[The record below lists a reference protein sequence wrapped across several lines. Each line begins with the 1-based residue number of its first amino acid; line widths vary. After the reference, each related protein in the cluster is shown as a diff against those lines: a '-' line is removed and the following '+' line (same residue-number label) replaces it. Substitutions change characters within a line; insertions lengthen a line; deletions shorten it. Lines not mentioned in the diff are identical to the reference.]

1 MPEGAAAPRRR
12 AVPFRRP
19 SGSVALVTPPV
30 LRLAELYWRTVAH
43 AVARR
48 RLAAPATSSGP
59 ARPAAPHALLE
70 TAINTAVALLRF
82 EWVSL
87 VLEGAATLGRCAVP
101 TKWLAAV
108 FRAR

>member
-1 MPEGAAAPRRR
+1 
-12 AVPFRRP
+12 
-19 SGSVALVTPPV
+19 
-30 LRLAELYWRTVAH
+30 
-43 AVARR
+43 
-48 RLAAPATSSGP
+48 
-59 ARPAAPHALLE
+59 LE

-101 TKWLAAV
+101 TKWPAAV

>member
-1 MPEGAAAPRRR
+1 
-12 AVPFRRP
+12 
-19 SGSVALVTPPV
+19 
-30 LRLAELYWRTVAH
+30 
-43 AVARR
+43 
-48 RLAAPATSSGP
+48 
-59 ARPAAPHALLE
+59 LE

-87 VLEGAATLGRCAVP
+87 VLEGAVTLGRCAVP